1 MYRIIKQQWIQDVS
15 QKGGESLKIDT
26 HKLAIEM
33 ARNCLSFEKLSKSAG
48 ISRTT
53 LQRIKSGRQI
63 ARPQTIGKLA
73 KALEVKVEDL
83 LKEE

>member
-1 MYRIIKQQWIQDVS
+1 M
-15 QKGGESLKIDT
+15 KIDT

-33 ARNCLSFEKLSKSAG
+33 ARNCLSFENLSKGAG

-53 LQRIKSGRQI
+53 LQRIKSGKQI

-83 LKEE
+83 LTQE

>member
-1 MYRIIKQQWIQDVS
+1 MYRIIKQQQIQDVS

-26 HKLAIEM
+26 HKLA
-33 ARNCLSFEKLSKSAG
+33 RNCLSFENLSKSAG

-83 LKEE
+83 LTEE

>member
-1 MYRIIKQQWIQDVS
+1 M
-15 QKGGESLKIDT
+15 KIDT
-26 HKLAIEM
+26 HKLSVEI
-33 ARNCLSFEKLSKSAG
+33 ARNCFSAEELSKCAG
-48 ISRTT
+48 ISRVT
-53 LQRIKSGRQI
+53 LQRLKSGRQV

>member
-1 MYRIIKQQWIQDVS
+1 M
-15 QKGGESLKIDT
+15 KIDT
-26 HKLAIEM
+26 HKLSVEM
-33 ARNCLSFEKLSKSAG
+33 ARNCWGAEQLSKNAG
-48 ISRTT
+48 VSRVT
-53 LQRIKSGRQI
+53 LQRLKSGRQV